1 MTLFEKRE
9 DAPTDAQFLLPIE
22 HLPAGEQRRLAPNI
36 VADLELCEGVGGD
49 DTVCPMY
56 SCITSG
62 DIGDTLSSATRRL
75 HRRLAATYTDNA
87 DFLRESGEI
96 VEKVGVHIAEW
107 CPPNMV
113 PDIYEDMII
122 DKDGNRNEAGILKFS
137 NESRIYDLL
146 KRNTAD
152 SLYSQWDE
160 FKKGAGFLENYY
172 YMEWDAFKYLNQ
184 STPFL
189 QLLYTMNMLSPI
201 LTLLSPLSVFITP
214 FFILQFTGRFTGQAI
229 TWGTYWTI
237 VRQMIKEL
245 AIVKLFYIS
254 PSKQSVRDIL
264 MTLVYAA
271 IYIYTSYQN
280 TIACINFHKKIA
292 QVHEFINDVR
302 HFLLISRDNFDWWL
316 RTVPDLPTHRGFRER
331 IEKYRAQ
338 IEVFYNN
345 KLAAVPETWSLFDL
359 KAVSAIGQTMTLFY
373 EMRHDDTWHWTVKYC
388 AEFATYAAFICH
400 LGKMHN
406 GGKLS
411 RATIKSAADGADN
424 VDPHTSAGSPHPL
437 PSHQGLKAFGARIED
452 KVALVGAY
460 YAPLIRAGGDCDKN
474 AVVKNAAD
482 LTKNLIISGPN
493 ASGKTTYMK
502 TVLLNL
508 IFTQQFGVGCYGAG
522 SVIKPFQH
530 LHCYLNIPDTSGRD
544 SLFQAEARRCKEIL
558 DIIKDGA
565 AGDRHFIIFD
575 ELFSGTNPDEAV
587 KSSTA
592 FIKYLSKMDNV
603 AFMLT
608 THYRAVCKKVR
619 KVCENRQMIVKPR
632 ADGGLRYTYRVGEG
646 ISNVK
651 GGEFVL
657 KEMGYPDEILGVI
670 DISEGTTSAPK
681 CR

>member
-1 MTLFEKRE
+1 MTLFEKTE
-9 DAPTDAQFLLPIE
+9 DAPKDVLFLLPIE

-36 VADLELCEGVGGD
+36 VADLELCEGTGD
-49 DTVCPMY
+49 DANVCPMY

-62 DIGDTLSSATRRL
+62 KSYDTLTDATKRL

-96 VEKVGVHIAEW
+96 VEKIGGIAGALGMTAPIAQQLETT
-107 CPPNMV
+107 
-113 PDIYEDMII
+113 
-122 DKDGNRNEAGILKFS
+122 
-137 NESRIYDLL
+137 YD
-146 KRNTAD
+146 
-152 SLYSQWDE
+152 QWDD

-189 QLLYTMNMLSPI
+189 QLLYTMNMFSPI

-229 TWGTYWTI
+229 TWGTYWAI

-254 PSKQSVRDIL
+254 PAKQRPQEIL

-280 TIACINFHKKIA
+280 TVACINFHKKMA
-292 QVHEFINDVR
+292 HVHEFIGDMR
-302 HFLLISRDNFDWWL
+302 TFLATSHENIQWWL
-316 RTVPDLPTHRGFRER
+316 RTVPDVPTHRAFRER
-331 IEKYRAQ
+331 AEKHKEKLGVFIERLKTVPRTWSMFDWKA
-338 IEVFYNN
+338 V
-345 KLAAVPETWSLFDL
+345 AAV
-359 KAVSAIGQTMTLFY
+359 GQTMSLFY
-373 EMRHDDTWHWTVKYC
+373 EMRHDDTWHWTIKYA
-388 AEFATYAAFICH
+388 AEFNTYAQFIGG
-400 LGKMHN
+400 LGNMHSV
-406 GGKLS
+406 GKLS
-411 RATIKSAADGADN
+411 RAVIKE
-424 VDPHTSAGSPHPL
+424 AGSP
-437 PSHQGLKAFGARIED
+437 D
-452 KVALVGAY
+452 KVNMVGAY
-460 YAPLIRAGGDCDKN
+460 YAPLIGAPD
-474 AVVKNAAD
+474 AVVKNQAD
-482 LTKNLIISGPN
+482 LAKNLIISGPN

-508 IFTQQFGVGCYGAG
+508 IFTQQLGVGCYGSG

-558 DIIKDGA
+558 DIIKGGA
-565 AGDRHFIIFD
+565 TADRHFIIFD
-575 ELFSGTNPDEAV
+575 ELFSGTNPEEAV

-592 FIKYLSKMDNV
+592 FIKYLSKMSNV

-608 THYRAVCKKVR
+608 THYRAVCKKSR
-619 KVCENRQMIVKPR
+619 RVCDNRQMIVKTR
-632 ADGGLRYTYRVGEG
+632 ADGGLQYTYKVGGG
-646 ISNVK
+646 ISRVK

-657 KEMGYPDEILGVI
+657 REMGYPAEMLRSQETDKIE
-670 DISEGTTSAPK
+670 
-681 CR
+681 R